1 MILSGFSLEE
11 PFNLMYSFVFYLQNF
26 SHRCYYVATRQLNK
40 NADACATCALEH
52 ASLSLQH
59 K

>member
-40 NADACATCALEH
+40 MPILVPLVPLNMPA
-52 ASLSLQH
+52 
-59 K
+59 